1 MDDTLWNEV
10 DDWFGRALDRP
21 PAERDRLLEACPRV
35 EIRER
40 VHRLLKAAALSGDLL
55 ASSGPCLAWPDDRS
69 VAWERTREVFAPGR
83 DLLGRYRVQE
93 QLGAGGMGVVFR
105 AGDLKLQRDVAIK
118 VLAGAVVDRD
128 RLLRE
133 ARAAAALNH
142 PNLVGVYDVGEAD
155 GIPFLVM
162 ELVAGPTLEEE
173 PPRSIEEAVGVA
185 IQVCEALTHVHRR
198 GMVHRDLKPGNLLR
212 VRQDGPAKVK
222 LIDLGLARADGDAA
236 LTRDR
241 HILGT
246 PAYMAPELG
255 RGEALDARTDLYALG
270 VMLYRWTTGRLPF
283 TAEDPMVQI
292 AQHIH
297 APVAS
302 PTDRNPEIPADLE
315 YVITTLLAKQ
325 PDRRFPDATAVAE
338 RLRAL
343 RPQGEP
349 PRGPT
354 PTAVPPSLETGR
366 RSLRRGEWDQAFASL
381 RVAADS
387 GEVEPRDLTGLATAA
402 LRSGHFD
409 AILPALERA
418 VAAYTRGGDSA
429 GAASVSAQL
438 ANYHLE
444 RRELGP
450 AERWLRR
457 ADRLLQ
463 SLPEGSTHALAC
475 WLRCRLRL
483 SRNDTEGCR
492 REGERA
498 IEIARRVGDRDCEAL
513 CLLSLGHLAVV
524 ERRFDVGLPML
535 DEAGSM
541 AMSGELGATA
551 AGTVLCG
558 MIFAW
563 RALGD
568 WGRAAEWTQAQS
580 RWCEREKVALY
591 PGLCRVHR
599 GELIRLR
606 GDLQEAERALR
617 EGAEELVP
625 IDRWVASVA
634 YRELGEVRRRRGDLA
649 GAEEAFR
656 RAVELGSDAQP
667 GLARLRLMEGNPEEA
682 LRGLRRALEGDP
694 VNPLD
699 VENRAYVLP
708 TLVTV
713 ALAAGDREAA
723 ARAVEELE
731 QHGASTGASAFRAAA
746 LAGRGELLL
755 ADGDAAAAVASM
767 LQASRTWS
775 EIDAPYEVAQV
786 KVNLAEA
793 LRQDGNP
800 HEARLHLQ
808 AALRIFERLGATLD
822 AGQARRRLAEA
833 VEITPPAD
841 ADRRPQAWAFAEVVG
856 ADQLITVLGGEAWCA
871 FDGWLHRTLGRCCA
885 THGGSPAGKA
895 PGGFGASFRD
905 VDGALACALEMQGAL
920 RDHRARHGFA
930 PSIRIGI
937 VPAGKNGIDRA
948 RSLAGRGLPGDVLT
962 VGELA
967 AQSDWWRSPLP
978 GDPHIVR
985 LTPEPPDTGA
995 DGRGTPT

>member
-1 MDDTLWNEV
+1 MNDTLWNEV
-10 DDWFGRALDRP
+10 DDWFGRALDCP
-21 PAERDRLLEACPRV
+21 PGERDRFLLACPRI

-40 VHRLLKAAALSGDLL
+40 VRRLLDAAALSGDLL
-55 ASSGPCLAWPDDRS
+55 SSSGPSLAWSDEHS
-69 VAWERTREVFAPGR
+69 VGWERTREVFAPGR

-93 QLGAGGMGVVFR
+93 RLGAGGMGVVFR

-118 VLAGAVVDRD
+118 VVAGAVVDRN

-173 PPRSIEEAVGVA
+173 PPRSIEEAVAVA
-185 IQVCEALTHVHRR
+185 IQVCEALSHVHGR

-212 VRQDGPAKVK
+212 VRQDGPAQVK
-222 LIDLGLARADGDAA
+222 LIDLGLARAGGEDG
-236 LTRDR
+236 LTGDR
-241 HILGT
+241 RILGT
-246 PAYMAPELG
+246 PAYMAPEQA
-255 RGEALDARTDLYALG
+255 RGEPVDARTDLYALG

-283 TAEDPMVQI
+283 TAEDPMVQM

-297 APVAS
+297 APVTP
-302 PTDRNPEIPADLE
+302 PTDRNHEIPADLE

-325 PDRRFPDATAVAE
+325 PDDRFPHATAVAE
-338 RLRAL
+338 SLRAIRPSGDPL
-343 RPQGEP
+343 RP
-349 PRGPT
+349 PT
-354 PTAVPPSLETGR
+354 PTAVPPTLETGR
-366 RSLRRGEWDQAFASL
+366 RSLRRGEWEQAFASL
-381 RVAADS
+381 SVAAEN
-387 GEVEPRDLTGLATAA
+387 GEIEPRDLTGLATAA

-418 VAAYTRGGDSA
+418 VAAYTRAEDPV
-429 GAASVSAQL
+429 GAASVSARL
-438 ANYHLE
+438 AHYHLE

-457 ADRLLQ
+457 AERLLQ
-463 SLPEGSTHALAC
+463 SLPEQSTHALAC
-475 WLRCRLRL
+475 WLRCRLLL
-483 SRNDTEGCR
+483 SRNDAEGCR

-513 CLLSLGHLAVV
+513 ALLSLGHLAVA
-524 ERRFDVGLPML
+524 ERRLDVGVPML

-541 AMSGELGATA
+541 AMSGELGTTA

-580 RWCEREKVALY
+580 RWCEREKVAVY

-599 GELIRLR
+599 GEIIRLR
-606 GDLQEAERALR
+606 GDLQEAEQALR
-617 EGAEELVP
+617 QGAEELVP

-699 VENRAYVLP
+699 VENRGYVLP

-713 ALAAGDREAA
+713 ALAAGDRPAA
-723 ARAVEELE
+723 ARAVEDLE
-731 QHGASTGASAFRAAA
+731 QHAASTGASAFRAAA
-746 LAGRGELLL
+746 LAARGELLL
-755 ADGDAAAAVASM
+755 ADGNPAAAAASM

-775 EIDAPYEVAQV
+775 EIEAPYEVAEV

-793 LRQDGNP
+793 LRQEGNP

-808 AALRIFERLGATLD
+808 AALRIFERIGATLD
-822 AGQARRRLAEA
+822 AGQTRQRLARA
-833 VEITPPAD
+833 VDVTPPGA
-841 ADRRPQAWAFAEVVG
+841 AERSPQAWAFAEVIG
-856 ADQLITVLGGEAWCA
+856 ADQLITVLGGEAWSA
-871 FDGWLHRTLGRCCA
+871 FEGWLHRTLGRCCV
-885 THGGSPAGKA
+885 THGGSPAGEA

-937 VPAGKNGIDRA
+937 VPAGESGIERA
-948 RSLAGRGLPGDVLT
+948 RDLASRGLAGDVLT
-962 VGELA
+962 VGEIA
-967 AQSDWWRSPLP
+967 AKTDWWCSPLP
-978 GDPHIVR
+978 GDPRIVR
-985 LTPEPPDTGA
+985 LTPAPPGTA
-995 DGRGTPT
+995 DGGGTPA